1 MKLNRQQLENAA
13 RNMKMHLD
21 KLADNVETAFEEIS
35 NKLNKIMD
43 SLDQENEC
51 QCNCHCHCHDED
63 KVEEAI
69 EPEFDLEDKDE
80 E

>member
-1 MKLNRQQLENAA
+1 MKLNKQQLENAA

-21 KLADNVETAFEEIS
+21 KLADNVESAFEEIS

-43 SLDQENEC
+43 SLEDQENEC
-51 QCNCHCHCHDED
+51 QCKCHCHNED
-63 KVEEAI
+63 KIEEAI

-80 E
+80 K

>member
-1 MKLNRQQLENAA
+1 MKLNKQQLENAA

-51 QCNCHCHCHDED
+51 QCKCHCHDED
-63 KVEEAI
+63 KVEKAI

>member
-1 MKLNRQQLENAA
+1 MKLNKQQLENAA

-21 KLADNVETAFEEIS
+21 KLADNVESAFEEIS

-51 QCNCHCHCHDED
+51 QCKCHCHDED

>member
-1 MKLNRQQLENAA
+1 MKLNKQQLENAA

-21 KLADNVETAFEEIS
+21 KLADNVESAFEEIS

-51 QCNCHCHCHDED
+51 QCKCHCHDED

-69 EPEFDLEDKDE
+69 EPEFDLENKDKE
-80 E
+80 

>member
-1 MKLNRQQLENAA
+1 MKLNKQQLENAA

-21 KLADNVETAFEEIS
+21 KLADNVESAFEEIS

-43 SLDQENEC
+43 SLEDQENEC
-51 QCNCHCHCHDED
+51 QCKCHCHDEN

-69 EPEFDLEDKDE
+69 EPEFDLEDKNE
-80 E
+80 K

>member
-1 MKLNRQQLENAA
+1 MKFNKQQLERAA
-13 RNMKMHLD
+13 RNMKAHLD

-51 QCNCHCHCHDED
+51 KCNCCHCHDED

-69 EPEFDLEDKDE
+69 EPEFDLKDKDE